1 MSVMVFGHK
10 SPDTDSTGSPII
22 WAWYL
27 KHVKNIDT
35 EPVLLG
41 KPNSEALFMLN
52 YWGIETPQI
61 IDKLDSGSSVIIVDT
76 NNPDELPENINDCEI
91 QTIIDHHKLVG
102 GLQTNHPIDVVIR
115 PLACTA
121 TVIIEI
127 MGADIT
133 TKMPTMIKGAALSC
147 ILSDTL
153 EFRSPTTTDLDK
165 SIAEKLAKDLGID
178 MKSYASQLFKA
189 KSDVSNYTD
198 PELIL
203 MDSKK
208 YDLGWKKLRISVME
222 TTKPDEILKRKKSL
236 LKAMEEIEE
245 KEGVDQILFFVID
258 IMEEEAILLVPNN
271 LVKEISEKSFGKSS
285 VGDTIVLPGIL
296 SRKKQIIPQLKL

>member
-41 KPNSEALFMLN
+41 QPNSEALFMLD
-52 YWGIETPQI
+52 YWGIEKPQI
-61 IDKLDSGSSVIIVDT
+61 IDNLDSGSSVVIVDT

-102 GLQTNHPIDVVIR
+102 GLQTKHPIDVVIR

-121 TVIIEI
+121 TVMIEI

-165 SIAEKLAKDLGID
+165 SIAKKLAKDLGID
-178 MKSYASQLFKA
+178 MKSYASQLFTA

-208 YDLGWKKLRISVME
+208 YNVGDKKLRISVLE
-222 TTKPDEILKRKKSL
+222 TTKPAEILKRKKSL

-258 IMEEEAILLVPNN
+258 ILEEEATLLVPNN
-271 LVKEISEKSFGKSS
+271 LVKEITEKSFGKSS
-285 VGDTIVLPGIL
+285 EGDTIVLPGIL

>member
-41 KPNSEALFMLN
+41 QPNSEALFMLD
-52 YWGIETPQI
+52 YWGIEKPQI
-61 IDKLDSGSSVIIVDT
+61 IDNLDSGSSVVIVDT

-102 GLQTNHPIDVVIR
+102 GLQTKHPIDVVIR

-121 TVIIEI
+121 TVMIEI

-165 SIAEKLAKDLGID
+165 SIAKKLAKDLGID

-208 YDLGWKKLRISVME
+208 YDVGGKKLRISVME
-222 TTKPDEILKRKKSL
+222 TTKPAEILKRKKSL

-258 IMEEEAILLVPNN
+258 ILKEEAILLVPNN
-271 LVKEISEKSFGKSS
+271 LVKEITEKSFGKSS
-285 VGDTIVLPGIL
+285 GGDTIVLPGIL
-296 SRKKQIIPQLKL
+296 SRTKQIIPQLKL

>member
-41 KPNSEALFMLN
+41 QPNSEALFMLD
-52 YWGIETPQI
+52 YWGIEKPQI
-61 IDKLDSGSSVIIVDT
+61 IDNLDSGSSVVIVDT

-102 GLQTNHPIDVVIR
+102 GLQTKHPIDVVIR

-121 TVIIEI
+121 TVMIEI

-165 SIAEKLAKDLGID
+165 SIAEKLALDLGID

-208 YDLGWKKLRISVME
+208 YNVGDKKLRISVME
-222 TTKPDEILKRKKSL
+222 TTKPTEILKRKKSL

-258 IMEEEAILLVPNN
+258 ILKEEAILLVPNN
-271 LVKEISEKSFGKSS
+271 LVKEITEKSFGKSS
-285 VGDTIVLPGIL
+285 GGDTIVLPGIL

>member
-41 KPNSEALFMLN
+41 QPNSEALFMLD
-52 YWGIETPQI
+52 YWGIEKPQI
-61 IDKLDSGSSVIIVDT
+61 IDNLDSGSSVVIVDT

-102 GLQTNHPIDVVIR
+102 GLQTKHPIDVVIR

-121 TVIIEI
+121 TVMIEI

-165 SIAEKLAKDLGID
+165 SIAEKLALDLGID

-208 YDLGWKKLRISVME
+208 YNVGDKKLRISVLE
-222 TTKPDEILKRKKSL
+222 TTKPAEILKRKKSL

-258 IMEEEAILLVPNN
+258 ILKEEAILLVPNK
-271 LVKEISEKSFGKSS
+271 LVKEITEKSFGKSS
-285 VGDTIVLPGIL
+285 GGDTIVLPGIL

>member
-1 MSVMVFGHK
+1 M
-10 SPDTDSTGSPII
+10 
-22 WAWYL
+22 
-27 KHVKNIDT
+27 
-35 EPVLLG
+35 
-41 KPNSEALFMLN
+41 
-52 YWGIETPQI
+52 
-61 IDKLDSGSSVIIVDT
+61 DSGSSVVIVDT
-76 NNPDELPENINDCEI
+76 NNPDELPDNINDCEI

-102 GLQTNHPIDVVIR
+102 GLQTKHPIDVVIR

-121 TVIIEI
+121 TVMIEI

-153 EFRSPTTTDLDK
+153 EFRSPTTTDLDR
-165 SIAEKLAKDLGID
+165 SIAEKLALDLGID

-208 YDLGWKKLRISVME
+208 YDVGGKKLRISVME
-222 TTKPDEILKRKKSL
+222 TTKPNEILKRKKSL

-245 KEGVDQILFFVID
+245 KECVDQILFFVID
-258 IMEEEAILLVPNN
+258 ILKEEAILLVPNN
-271 LVKEISEKSFGKSS
+271 LVKEITEKSFGKSS
-285 VGDTIVLPGIL
+285 GGDTIVLPGIL
-296 SRKKQIIPQLKL
+296 SRKKQILPQLKL

>member
-41 KPNSEALFMLN
+41 QPNSEALFMLD
-52 YWGIETPQI
+52 YWGIEKPKI
-61 IDKLDSGSSVIIVDT
+61 IDNLDSGSSVVIVDT

-102 GLQTNHPIDVVIR
+102 GLQTKHPIDVVIR

-121 TVIIEI
+121 TVMIEI

-153 EFRSPTTTDLDK
+153 EFRSPTTTDLDR
-165 SIAEKLAKDLGID
+165 SIAEKLALDLGID

-208 YDLGWKKLRISVME
+208 YNVGDKKLRISVME
-222 TTKPDEILKRKKSL
+222 TTKPTEILKRKKSL

-258 IMEEEAILLVPNN
+258 ILKEEAILLVPNN
-271 LVKEISEKSFGKSS
+271 LVKEITEKSFGKSS
-285 VGDTIVLPGIL
+285 GGDTIVLPGIL

>member
-41 KPNSEALFMLN
+41 QPNSEALFMLD
-52 YWGIETPQI
+52 YWGIEKPQI
-61 IDKLDSGSSVIIVDT
+61 IDNLDSGSSVVIVDT

-102 GLQTNHPIDVVIR
+102 GLQTKHPIDVVIR

-121 TVIIEI
+121 TVMIEI

-165 SIAEKLAKDLGID
+165 SIAKKLAKDLGID
-178 MKSYASQLFKA
+178 MKSYASQLFTA

-208 YDLGWKKLRISVME
+208 YNVGDKKLRISVME
-222 TTKPDEILKRKKSL
+222 TTKPAEILKRKKSL

-258 IMEEEAILLVPNN
+258 ILKEEATLLMPNN
-271 LVKEISEKSFGKSS
+271 LVKEITEKSFGKSS
-285 VGDTIVLPGIL
+285 EGDTIVLPGIV

>member
-41 KPNSEALFMLN
+41 QPNSEALFMLD
-52 YWGIETPQI
+52 YWGIEKPQI
-61 IDKLDSGSSVIIVDT
+61 IDNLDSGSSVVIVDT

-102 GLQTNHPIDVVIR
+102 GLQTKHPIDVVIR

-121 TVIIEI
+121 TVMIEI

-165 SIAEKLAKDLGID
+165 SIAKKLAKDLGID
-178 MKSYASQLFKA
+178 MKSYASQLFTA

-208 YDLGWKKLRISVME
+208 YNVGDKKLRISVME
-222 TTKPDEILKRKKSL
+222 TTKPTEILKRKKSL

-258 IMEEEAILLVPNN
+258 ILKEEAILLVPNN
-271 LVKEISEKSFGKSS
+271 LVKEITEKSFGKSS
-285 VGDTIVLPGIL
+285 GGDTIVLPGIL

>member
-41 KPNSEALFMLN
+41 QPNSEALFMLN

-61 IDKLDSGSSVIIVDT
+61 IDNLDSGSAVVIVDT

-102 GLQTNHPIDVVIR
+102 GLQTKHPIDVVIR

-121 TVIIEI
+121 TVMIEI

-153 EFRSPTTTDLDK
+153 EFRSPTTTDLDR
-165 SIAEKLAKDLGID
+165 SIAEKLALDLGID

-208 YDLGWKKLRISVME
+208 YDLGGKKLRISVME
-222 TTKPDEILKRKKSL
+222 TTKPAEILIRKKSL

-258 IMEEEAILLVPNN
+258 ILKEEAILLVPNN
-271 LVKEISEKSFGKSS
+271 LVKEITEKSFGKSS
-285 VGDTIVLPGIL
+285 GGDTIVLPGIL

>member
-41 KPNSEALFMLN
+41 QPNSEALFMLD
-52 YWGIETPQI
+52 YWGIEKPQI
-61 IDKLDSGSSVIIVDT
+61 IDNLDSGSSVVIVDT

-102 GLQTNHPIDVVIR
+102 GLQTKHPIDVVIR

-121 TVIIEI
+121 TVMIEI

-165 SIAEKLAKDLGID
+165 SIAEKLALDLGID

-198 PELIL
+198 PEFIL

-208 YDLGWKKLRISVME
+208 YNVGDKKLRISVME
-222 TTKPDEILKRKKSL
+222 TTKPTEILKRKKSL

-258 IMEEEAILLVPNN
+258 ILKEEAILLVPNN
-271 LVKEISEKSFGKSS
+271 LVKEITEKSFGKSS
-285 VGDTIVLPGIL
+285 GGDTIVLPGIL

>member
-41 KPNSEALFMLN
+41 QPNSEALFMLD
-52 YWGIETPQI
+52 YWGIEKPQI
-61 IDKLDSGSSVIIVDT
+61 IDSLDSGSSVVIVDT

-102 GLQTNHPIDVVIR
+102 GLQTKHPIDVVIR

-121 TVIIEI
+121 TVMIEI

-165 SIAEKLAKDLGID
+165 SIAEKLALDLGID

-208 YDLGWKKLRISVME
+208 YDVGGKKLRISVME
-222 TTKPDEILKRKKSL
+222 TTKPAEILKRKKSL

-258 IMEEEAILLVPNN
+258 ILKEEAILLVPNN
-271 LVKEISEKSFGKSS
+271 LVKEITEKSFGKSS
-285 VGDTIVLPGIL
+285 GGDTIVLPGIL

>member
-41 KPNSEALFMLN
+41 QPNNEALFMLD
-52 YWGIETPQI
+52 YWGIEKPQI
-61 IDKLDSGSSVIIVDT
+61 IDNLDSGSSVVIVDT

-102 GLQTNHPIDVVIR
+102 GLQTKHPIDVVIR

-121 TVIIEI
+121 TVMIEI

-165 SIAEKLAKDLGID
+165 SIAEKLALDLGID

-208 YDLGWKKLRISVME
+208 YDVGEKKLRISVME
-222 TTKPDEILKRKKSL
+222 TTKPAEILKRKKSL

-258 IMEEEAILLVPNN
+258 ILKEEAILLVPNN
-271 LVKEISEKSFGKSS
+271 LVKEITEKSFGKSS
-285 VGDTIVLPGIL
+285 GGDTIVLPGIL
-296 SRKKQIIPQLKL
+296 SRKKQIIPRLKL

>member
-41 KPNSEALFMLN
+41 QPNSEALFMLD
-52 YWGIETPQI
+52 YWGIEKPQI
-61 IDKLDSGSSVIIVDT
+61 IDNLDSGSSVVIVDT

-102 GLQTNHPIDVVIR
+102 GLQTKHPIDVVIR

-121 TVIIEI
+121 TVMIEI

-165 SIAEKLAKDLGID
+165 SIAKKLAKDLGID
-178 MKSYASQLFKA
+178 MKSYASQLFTA

-208 YDLGWKKLRISVME
+208 YNVGDKKLRISVME
-222 TTKPDEILKRKKSL
+222 TTKPTEILKRKKSL

-258 IMEEEAILLVPNN
+258 ILKEEATLLVPNN
-271 LVKEISEKSFGKSS
+271 LVKEITEKSFGKSS
-285 VGDTIVLPGIL
+285 EGDTIVLPGIL

>member
-41 KPNSEALFMLN
+41 QPNSEALFMLD
-52 YWGIETPQI
+52 YWGIEKPQI
-61 IDKLDSGSSVIIVDT
+61 IDNLDSGSSVVIVDT

-102 GLQTNHPIDVVIR
+102 GLQTKHPIDVVIR

-121 TVIIEI
+121 TVMIEI

-165 SIAEKLAKDLGID
+165 SIAKKLAKDLGID
-178 MKSYASQLFKA
+178 MKSYASQLFTA

-208 YDLGWKKLRISVME
+208 YNVGDKKLRISVME
-222 TTKPDEILKRKKSL
+222 TTKPTEILKRKKSL

-258 IMEEEAILLVPNN
+258 ILKEEATLFIPNE
-271 LVKEISEKSFGKSS
+271 LVKEITEKSFGKSS
-285 VGDTIVLPGIL
+285 GGDTIILPGIV

>member
-61 IDKLDSGSSVIIVDT
+61 KDNLDSGSTVVIVDT

-102 GLQTNHPIDVVIR
+102 GLQTKHPIDVVIR

-121 TVIIEI
+121 TVMIEI

-165 SIAEKLAKDLGID
+165 SIAKKLAKDLGID
-178 MKSYASQLFKA
+178 MKSYASQLFTA

-208 YDLGWKKLRISVME
+208 YNVGDKKLRISVME
-222 TTKPDEILKRKKSL
+222 TTKPTEILKRKKSL

-258 IMEEEAILLVPNN
+258 ILKEEAILLVPNN
-271 LVKEISEKSFGKSS
+271 LVKEITEKSFGKSS
-285 VGDTIVLPGIL
+285 GGDTIVLPGIL

>member
-41 KPNSEALFMLN
+41 QPNSEALFMLD
-52 YWGIETPQI
+52 YWGIEKPQI
-61 IDKLDSGSSVIIVDT
+61 IDNLDSGSSVVIVDT

-102 GLQTNHPIDVVIR
+102 GLQTKHPIDVVIR

-121 TVIIEI
+121 TVMIEI

-133 TKMPTMIKGAALSC
+133 TKMPAMIKGAALSC

-165 SIAEKLAKDLGID
+165 SIAEKLALDLGID

-208 YDLGWKKLRISVME
+208 YDVGGKKLRISVME
-222 TTKPDEILKRKKSL
+222 TTKPAEILKRKKSL

-258 IMEEEAILLVPNN
+258 ILKEEAILLVPNN
-271 LVKEISEKSFGKSS
+271 LVKEITEKSFGKSS
-285 VGDTIVLPGIL
+285 GGDTIVLPGIL

>member
-41 KPNSEALFMLN
+41 QPNSEALFMLD
-52 YWGIETPQI
+52 YWGIEKPQI
-61 IDKLDSGSSVIIVDT
+61 INNLDSGSSVVIVDT

-102 GLQTNHPIDVVIR
+102 GLQTKHPIDVVIR

-121 TVIIEI
+121 TVMIEI

-165 SIAEKLAKDLGID
+165 SIAKKLAKDLGID
-178 MKSYASQLFKA
+178 MKSYASQLFTA

-208 YDLGWKKLRISVME
+208 YNVGDKKLRISVME
-222 TTKPDEILKRKKSL
+222 TTKPTEILKRKKSL

-258 IMEEEAILLVPNN
+258 ILKEEATLLVPNN
-271 LVKEISEKSFGKSS
+271 LVKEITEKSFGKSS
-285 VGDTIVLPGIL
+285 GGDTIVLPGIV

>member
-61 IDKLDSGSSVIIVDT
+61 IDKLDSGSSVVIVDT

-102 GLQTNHPIDVVIR
+102 GLQTKHPIDVVIR

-121 TVIIEI
+121 TVMIEI

-153 EFRSPTTTDLDK
+153 EFRSPTTTDLDR
-165 SIAEKLAKDLGID
+165 SIAKKLAKDLGID
-178 MKSYASQLFKA
+178 MKSYAFQLFTA

-198 PELIL
+198 PEIIL

-208 YDLGWKKLRISVME
+208 YNVGDKQLRISVME
-222 TTKPDEILKRKKSL
+222 TTKPAEILKRKNSL

-258 IMEEEAILLVPNN
+258 ILKEEATLLVPNN
-271 LVKEISEKSFGKSS
+271 LVKEITEKSFGKSS
-285 VGDTIVLPGIL
+285 GEDTIVLPGIL

>member
-41 KPNSEALFMLN
+41 QPNSEALFMLD
-52 YWGIETPQI
+52 YWGIEKPQI
-61 IDKLDSGSSVIIVDT
+61 IDNLDSGSSVVIVDT

-91 QTIIDHHKLVG
+91 QKIIDHHKLVG
-102 GLQTNHPIDVVIR
+102 GLQTKHPIDVVIR

-121 TVIIEI
+121 TVMIEI

-165 SIAEKLAKDLGID
+165 SIAEKLALDLGID

-208 YDLGWKKLRISVME
+208 YDVGGKKLRISVME
-222 TTKPDEILKRKKSL
+222 TTKPAEILKRKKSL

-258 IMEEEAILLVPNN
+258 ILKEEAILLVPNN
-271 LVKEISEKSFGKSS
+271 LVKEITEKSFGKSS
-285 VGDTIVLPGIL
+285 GGDTIVLPGIL

>member
-41 KPNSEALFMLN
+41 QPNSEALFMLD
-52 YWGIETPQI
+52 YWGIEKPQI
-61 IDKLDSGSSVIIVDT
+61 IDNLDSGSSVVIVDT

-102 GLQTNHPIDVVIR
+102 GLQTKHPIDVVIR

-121 TVIIEI
+121 TVMIEI

-165 SIAEKLAKDLGID
+165 SIAKKLAKDLGID

-208 YDLGWKKLRISVME
+208 YDVGGKKLRISVME
-222 TTKPDEILKRKKSL
+222 TTKPAEILKRKKSL

-258 IMEEEAILLVPNN
+258 ILKEEAILLVPNN
-271 LVKEISEKSFGKSS
+271 LVKEITEKSFGKSS
-285 VGDTIVLPGIL
+285 GGDTIVLPGIL

>member
-41 KPNSEALFMLN
+41 QPNSEALFMLD
-52 YWGIETPQI
+52 YWGIEKPQI
-61 IDKLDSGSSVIIVDT
+61 IDNLDSGSSVVIVDT

-102 GLQTNHPIDVVIR
+102 GLQTKHPIDVVIR

-121 TVIIEI
+121 TVMIEI

-165 SIAEKLAKDLGID
+165 SIAKKLAKDLGID
-178 MKSYASQLFKA
+178 MKSYASQLFSA

-208 YDLGWKKLRISVME
+208 YNVGDKKLRISVME
-222 TTKPDEILKRKKSL
+222 TTKPAEILKRKKSL

-258 IMEEEAILLVPNN
+258 ILKEEAILLVPNN
-271 LVKEISEKSFGKSS
+271 LVKEITEKSFGKSS
-285 VGDTIVLPGIL
+285 EGDTIVLPGIL

>member
-41 KPNSEALFMLN
+41 QPNSEALFMLD
-52 YWGIETPQI
+52 YWGIEKPQI
-61 IDKLDSGSSVIIVDT
+61 IDNLDSGSSVVIVDT

-102 GLQTNHPIDVVIR
+102 GLQTKHPIDVVIR

-121 TVIIEI
+121 TVMIEI

-165 SIAEKLAKDLGID
+165 SIAKKLAKDLGID
-178 MKSYASQLFKA
+178 MKSYASQLFTA

-208 YDLGWKKLRISVME
+208 YNVGDKKLRISVLE
-222 TTKPDEILKRKKSL
+222 TTKPAEILKRKKSL

-258 IMEEEAILLVPNN
+258 ILKEEAILLVPNN
-271 LVKEISEKSFGKSS
+271 LVKEITEKSFGKSS
-285 VGDTIVLPGIL
+285 GGDTIVLPGIL

>member
-1 MSVMVFGHK
+1 MVFGHK

-27 KHVKNIDT
+27 KHIKNIDT

-41 KPNSEALFMLN
+41 KPNSEALFMLK
-52 YWGIETPQI
+52 YWGIQIPQI
-61 IDKLDSGSSVIIVDT
+61 IDKLDSGSSVVIVDT

-102 GLQTNHPIDVVIR
+102 GLQTKHPIDVVIR

-121 TVIIEI
+121 TVMIEI

-165 SIAEKLAKDLGID
+165 SIAKKLAKDLGID
-178 MKSYASQLFKA
+178 MKSYASQLFTA

-208 YDLGWKKLRISVME
+208 YNVGDKKLRISVLE
-222 TTKPDEILKRKKSL
+222 TTKPAEILKRKKSL

-258 IMEEEAILLVPNN
+258 ILKEEATLFIPNE
-271 LVKEISEKSFGKSS
+271 LVKEITEKSFGEISG
-285 VGDTIVLPGIL
+285 GDTIVLPGIV